1 MFSGARSALSR
12 KVRQKGKVFE
22 EVLAAISLPRIHSKY
37 CYRLHIVRNTTLLFL
52 SLTFLPLTL
61 TGQIIHLQ
69 TFPSAAFPTGWS
81 TNSSRVTPND
91 ASPSSG
97 YNPPP
102 ASGGYNMRMSDC
114 EPVGDTITLTV
125 NGVISTVGYTGI
137 RVGFGVWRSSD
148 FNRPV
153 SFRWSANGTTWNTI
167 SGNITDS
174 ASTTW
179 KLIYFDLPAA
189 AQNVPNLRFR
199 FSYVAQTN
207 MSCTASPPVFRIDDF
222 AVGENFSLPV
232 ELMRFDARAEGE
244 GIRLTWATA
253 SEHNSAYFDIER
265 SGPDARFEPIG
276 RVAAAGYSLQER
288 QYEFFDA
295 RPLPGTNYYRL
306 RQADADGTFSYSPIR
321 QVQTTSTATI
331 LSVFPSPATS
341 VLHVSAPAPTADVE
355 ARWQIF
361 DLMGRLWRQG
371 TAADSSGWSIPVH
384 DLPAG
389 TYLLQCAIGGKTLT
403 QRFQKQ

>member
-1 MFSGARSALSR
+1 M
-12 KVRQKGKVFE
+12 KK
-22 EVLAAISLPRIHSKY
+22 
-37 CYRLHIVRNTTLLFL
+37 TLFL
-52 SLTFLPLTL
+52 SCLVLFSYEGLS
-61 TGQIIHLQ
+61 QVFYIE

-81 TNSSRVTPND
+81 TNSSRVTPNNV
-91 ASPSSG
+91 SPSSG

-102 ASGGYNMRMSDC
+102 ASGGYNMRLSDC
-114 EPVGDTITLTV
+114 EPVGDTITLTIS
-125 NGVISTVGYTGI
+125 GVISTVGYTDI

-153 SFRWSANGTTWNTI
+153 SFRWSANGSTWNTI

-189 AQNVPNLRFR
+189 AQEVPNLRFR

-207 MSCTASPPVFRIDDF
+207 MSCTASPPTFRIDDF

-232 ELMRFDARAEGE
+232 ELMRFDARPESE

-253 SEHNSAYFDIER
+253 SEHNSAYFDVER
-265 SGPDARFEPIG
+265 SSADMRFDLIG
-276 RVAAAGYSLQER
+276 RVAAAGHSLQER

-295 RPLPGTNYYRL
+295 RPLPGINYYRL
-306 RQADADGTFSYSPIR
+306 RQTDANGTFSYSPIR
-321 QVQTTSTATI
+321 QVQTTPTAT

-341 VLHVSAPAPTADVE
+341 VLHVSVPAPTADVE
-355 ARWQIF
+355 ARWQIC

-371 TAADSSGWSIPVH
+371 TTTDSNRWSIPVH
-384 DLPAG
+384 DLSPGA
-389 TYLLQCAIGGKTLT
+389 YLLQCAIGGRTLT